1 MKITIIFERFI
12 VLMWKHLN
20 FQLFCFCYSVVNVGS
35 VFTEAQPGS
44 TLTALC
50 FEIAYSL
57 LRKTV
62 ERKFQ
67 ILTLMNF
74 YEPLEIKSNFQQLA
88 RQTIFQYLKLRQPS
102 FPIPIQSELTRQHGS
117 ISTTDSKQY
126 PKHEFEHKCA
136 QQERCCAQSSP
147 CSQHR
152 GYVALCRSCAPLCAV
167 DRTPCDRAS
176 EGVARLVRARLRHVA
191 LRAAECSSF
200 CMFTAPLSLSYVH
213 PRFRDHTT

>member
-57 LRKTV
+57 LRKIV
-62 ERKFQ
+62 EREFQ

-74 YEPLEIKSNFQQLA
+74 HEPLEIKCNFQQPSSSDSPLPICCS
-88 RQTIFQYLKLRQPS
+88 TDYYLV
-102 FPIPIQSELTRQHGS
+102 
-117 ISTTDSKQY
+117 STT
-126 PKHEFEHKCA
+126 
-136 QQERCCAQSSP
+136 
-147 CSQHR
+147 
-152 GYVALCRSCAPLCAV
+152 
-167 DRTPCDRAS
+167 
-176 EGVARLVRARLRHVA
+176 
-191 LRAAECSSF
+191 
-200 CMFTAPLSLSYVH
+200 
-213 PRFRDHTT
+213 